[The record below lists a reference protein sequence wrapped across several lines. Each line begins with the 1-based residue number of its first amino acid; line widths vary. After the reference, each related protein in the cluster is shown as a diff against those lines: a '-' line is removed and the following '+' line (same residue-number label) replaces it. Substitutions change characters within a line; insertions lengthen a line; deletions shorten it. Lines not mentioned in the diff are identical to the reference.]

1 MPKRP
6 STTALKGIRT
16 VIVFEGAR
24 KALETLLTERALF
37 EKIPSADGHD
47 VVEVEGASRTREVAS
62 KAKGSE
68 EAFRRRAP
76 KKRSEEAFRRSVVP
90 KKCSGEVFRRIV
102 PKKGSRS
109 SSTRWNRV

>member
-68 EAFRRRAP
+68 EGFRRRAP
-76 KKRSEEAFRRSVVP
+76 KKCCSE
-90 KKCSGEVFRRIV
+90 EVFRRSA
-102 PKKGSRS
+102 PKNRS
-109 SSTRWNRV
+109 EERLEELECEME

>member
-1 MPKRP
+1 M
-6 STTALKGIRT
+6 
-16 VIVFEGAR
+16 VFEGAR

-37 EKIPSADGHD
+37 EEIPSADGHD

-68 EAFRRRAP
+68 EGFRRRAP
-76 KKRSEEAFRRSVVP
+76 KNPSEEAFRRSVVP